1 MKADLLY
8 LGAGY
13 TVSRSKPFQGGGNVT
28 GTETVPELKLSQIS
42 NNCHNCLNRA
52 THDQGSF
59 KEVHLNNH
67 KELWHETNFH
77 RSTAYPFITKAWNY
91 WKSFTDEEVMN
102 FTSWRFLSPSI
113 CEYLPLEE
121 KIRQTK
127 KRPGPKSIIDLKRNV
142 LGIQQAKNQEKRPS
156 EVEDIIIFPK
166 PVIRSLLWKD
176 CIISWSNHFQTEIWL
191 PGHTL
196 HDPRIPE
203 DIPEEFI
210 WTTMKRNRRI
220 FMANN
225 FPFSA
230 MFTLGGVNEFSLQLF
245 EDQRPYSFICRL
257 SI

>member
-1 MKADLLY
+1 MNC
-8 LGAGY
+8 
-13 TVSRSKPFQGGGNVT
+13 TSR
-28 GTETVPELKLSQIS
+28 
-42 NNCHNCLNRA
+42 
-52 THDQGSF
+52 
-59 KEVHLNNH
+59 
-67 KELWHETNFH
+67 
-77 RSTAYPFITKAWNY
+77 
-91 WKSFTDEEVMN
+91 
-102 FTSWRFLSPSI
+102 RFPSPSV

-121 KIRQTK
+121 KISQTK
-127 KRPGPKSIIDLKRNV
+127 KRPRPNSIMDLKGNL
-142 LGIQQAKNQEKRPS
+142 LGIQQAMNQEKSPS

-176 CIISWSNHFQTEIWL
+176 CIISRSNHFQTEIRQ

-210 WTTMKRNRRI
+210 WTSKQRNRRI

-225 FPFSA
+225 FPFLV